1 MNLFR
6 AARRMSLCR
15 NAHGR
20 AAAIGTNETESR
32 FVSSISSRRRRLEGA
47 S

>member
-15 NAHGR
+15 NARGR
-20 AAAIGTNETESR
+20 AAAIGTIEIAPH
-32 FVSSISSRRRRLEGA
+32 FVSSISSRGRRLEGA